1 MASWQLPY
9 KVLNTSPC
17 SYVHCAAVPDVAIQT
32 TALKKTCPYKF
43 LLSVNLLVLAG
54 HQPLDR
60 RKWPP
65 VLKPTYRNIPNGCK
79 QCSIIIARPLRMFR
93 FFRQRDLETDYL
105 QLWPEPLYIMLK
117 AGEGACTAI
126 PDLQS
131 ASVHAQC
138 DQPTAPIFVKIKTG
152 WILEA
157 RVLNGR
163 FSISSKA
170 PPGLRNVLEL
180 IFGSEHDLISS
191 GTKPE
196 PIIVLRHHCGRN
208 QK

>member
-105 QLWPEPLYIMLK
+105 QLWPEPLLYHAKSGGRRMHSYPRSPECERSCTMRSAHRSHLRENQDRLDSR
-117 AGEGACTAI
+117 GE
-126 PDLQS
+126 
-131 ASVHAQC
+131 SVEWPVQHIQ
-138 DQPTAPIFVKIKTG
+138 
-152 WILEA
+152 
-157 RVLNGR
+157 
-163 FSISSKA
+163 
-170 PPGLRNVLEL
+170 
-180 IFGSEHDLISS
+180 
-191 GTKPE
+191 
-196 PIIVLRHHCGRN
+196 
-208 QK
+208 